1 MTKAGMVIIGAGEC
15 GVRAAFALRE
25 QGFEGGV
32 TLIGAEAVLPY
43 ERPPL
48 SKAGQ
53 GGVKVIRPAES
64 YVAAGIDLRLGASVS
79 RIDRKARSVELADGS
94 HVPYERLLLATGAQA
109 RLFTGFEACLTLRN
123 DQDAKTI
130 LAHMR
135 SGARVGIIGGGF
147 IGLELAAMARQLG
160 ATVTVFEA
168 APRLLARAVPE
179 QIAAIVHARHTAEG
193 VDLRIGAEVSAADS
207 TSVIMADGTSLPF
220 DVVVAG
226 MGAVPNIDLALAAGL
241 QVENG
246 VIVDTDMRTSDPHI
260 FAAGDCCNF
269 EWRGARVRLESW
281 KAAQDQG
288 AHAAAAILGARAPYS
303 KAPWFWS
310 DQFDL
315 TLQVTGMFDMNSP
328 VQSRETGD
336 DTALIFQCDND
347 GRLRAAAGIGTGN
360 TVAKDIRILEKLI
373 ERGAAVDAA
382 TISDPSQNLKRLLKA
397 A

>member
-53 GGVKVIRPAES
+53 GEVKVIRPAES

-226 MGAVPNIDLALAAGL
+226 MGAVPNIDLAL
-241 QVENG
+241 
-246 VIVDTDMRTSDPHI
+246 
-260 FAAGDCCNF
+260 
-269 EWRGARVRLESW
+269 
-281 KAAQDQG
+281 
-288 AHAAAAILGARAPYS
+288 
-303 KAPWFWS
+303 
-310 DQFDL
+310 
-315 TLQVTGMFDMNSP
+315 
-328 VQSRETGD
+328 
-336 DTALIFQCDND
+336 
-347 GRLRAAAGIGTGN
+347 
-360 TVAKDIRILEKLI
+360 
-373 ERGAAVDAA
+373 
-382 TISDPSQNLKRLLKA
+382 
-397 A
+397 